1 MKSGS
6 KCLLWSSC
14 ASHLGADYYF
24 FSAHVGMCMHKVAA
38 GWEVGPMEG
47 VGGGG
52 IWGAWSL
59 SQPLAFLALA
69 FRDTADCTLFNPPSV
84 DLAPVYSGTMWEK
97 GARK

>member
-1 MKSGS
+1 MKWGPILEREDGKKRKKSILELMKLGG
-6 KCLLWSSC
+6 KHLLWSSC

-52 IWGAWSL
+52 IWGAWGE
-59 SQPLAFLALA
+59 
-69 FRDTADCTLFNPPSV
+69 
-84 DLAPVYSGTMWEK
+84 VYLNH
-97 GARK
+97 